1 MKDKSILTSTQER
14 PVLLTG
20 ATRNNLNIDLI
31 RKTAAASLPK
41 KHRTDEGILT
51 VQAYF
56 EDVRPKDPV
65 EGMVHG
71 QLYAMHAHAM
81 ELMADAQKTMSIDV
95 KDQYLKMA
103 NRLIKTFNASLE
115 GLGRI
120 KRGGRQTIRV
130 ENVHVSDGGQAIVGG
145 NFKPEND
152 RGC

>member
-1 MKDKSILTSTQER
+1 MTDKSVLNSTQER
-14 PVLLTG
+14 PALLTG

-56 EDVRPKDPV
+56 EDVRPLDPI

-81 ELMADAQKTMSIDV
+81 ELMGDAQKTMSMDV

-115 GLGRI
+115 ALGRI

>member
-1 MKDKSILTSTQER
+1 MTDKSVLKSTQER

-56 EDVRPKDPV
+56 EDARPADPV
-65 EGMVHG
+65 EGMVYG

-81 ELMADAQKTMSIDV
+81 ELMADAQKTMSVDA

-103 NRLIKTFNASLE
+103 NRLIKTFNASLDA
-115 GLGRI
+115 LGKV

-145 NFKPEND
+145 NFKPGRD
-152 RGC
+152 RGY

>member
-1 MKDKSILTSTQER
+1 MTDKSVLNSTQER
-14 PVLLTG
+14 SVLLTG

-41 KHRTDEGILT
+41 KRRTDEGILT

-56 EDVRPKDPV
+56 EDVRPEDPV

-81 ELMADAQKTMSIDV
+81 ELMGDAQKTMSMDV

-115 GLGRI
+115 ALGRI

-152 RGC
+152 RGY